1 MLDIYDDKNFLFLEI
16 KGIFKKSV
24 LLDLIE
30 KIRPYKKIIL
40 ISFWHKNLRNI
51 NQISKRIKIGAS
63 FDKYSTKYLIELIN
77 ELNLSCLVLNKRLI
91 EDSFVNNLKIP
102 KHYYTINNREVF
114 LKYGKSRSL
123 IIEYKSIR

>member
-63 FDKYSTKYLIELIN
+63 FDKYSTEYLIKLIN

-114 LKYGKSRSL
+114 LKYRKSRSL

>member
-1 MLDIYDDKNFLFLEI
+1 MLNIYDDKNFLFLEI

-51 NQISKRIKIGAS
+51 NQISKKIKIGAS
-63 FDKYSTKYLIELIN
+63 FDRYSIDYLIKLIY

-91 EDSFVNNLKIP
+91 EDSFVNSLKIP
-102 KHYYTINNREVF
+102 KHYYTINNRKLF
-114 LKYGKSRSL
+114 LKYENSRSL

>member
-1 MLDIYDDKNFLFLEI
+1 MFLEI

-24 LLDLIE
+24 LLDLLE
-30 KIRPYKKIIL
+30 KIRPFKKIIL

-51 NQISKRIKIGAS
+51 NQISKKIKIGAS
-63 FDKYSTKYLIELIN
+63 FDRYSSEYLIKLIN

-91 EDSFVNNLKIP
+91 EDSLLNNLKIP
-102 KHYYTINNREVF
+102 KHYYTINNRKVF
-114 LKYGKSRSL
+114 LKYEKSRSL